1 MQQPETEKDWA
12 DFFDWLHSFS
22 RGRTPYY
29 GIHFI
34 YIMHKH
40 DFKLKPTKVINPK
53 TLKDLEHIRKT
64 LGVTIPLYVLFSIP
78 QHTAMYAAQA
88 YNSLFTPDEFKL
100 LVTTYIG
107 VSDYAEYL
115 LNV

>member
-1 MQQPETEKDWA
+1 MQQPETEKDWE
-12 DFFDWLHSFS
+12 DFFGWLRSFGS
-22 RGRTPYY
+22 GRAPYY

-40 DFKLKPTKVINPK
+40 DSMLKPTKVINPK
-53 TLKDLEHIRKT
+53 TLKDLERIRKT
-64 LGVTIPLYVLFSIP
+64 LGVIIPLYVLFSIP
-78 QHTAMYAAQA
+78 QHTAMHAAQA

-115 LNV
+115 LNA

>member
-1 MQQPETEKDWA
+1 MQQPETEKDWE
-12 DFFDWLHSFS
+12 DFFGWLPSFS

-34 YIMHKH
+34 YIMHKY
-40 DFKLKPTKVINPK
+40 DPILKPTKVINPK

-64 LGVTIPLYVLFSIP
+64 LGVIIPLYVLFSIP
-78 QHTAMYAAQA
+78 QHTAMHVAHSYI
-88 YNSLFTPDEFKL
+88 SLFTPDEFEL

-107 VSDYAEYL
+107 VNDYAEYL
-115 LNV
+115 LNA

>member
-1 MQQPETEKDWA
+1 MQQPETEKDWE
-12 DFFDWLHSFS
+12 DFFGWLCSFS
-22 RGRTPYY
+22 RGRAPYY

-34 YIMHKH
+34 YKMHTH
-40 DFKLKPTKVINPK
+40 DSIIKPTIIINPK

-64 LGVTIPLYVLFSIP
+64 LGVIIPLYVLFSIP
-78 QHTAMYAAQA
+78 QHTAMHAAQA

-107 VSDYAEYL
+107 VSDYVEYL
-115 LNV
+115 LNA

>member
-1 MQQPETEKDWA
+1 MQQPETEKDWE
-12 DFFDWLHSFS
+12 DFFGWLHSFS

-40 DFKLKPTKVINPK
+40 DSMLKPTKVINPK

-64 LGVTIPLYVLFSIP
+64 LGVIIPLYVLFSVP
-78 QHTAMYAAQA
+78 QHTAMHAAQA

-115 LNV
+115 LNA

>member
-1 MQQPETEKDWA
+1 MQQPETEKDWE
-12 DFFDWLHSFS
+12 DFFGWLPSFS
-22 RGRTPYY
+22 RGRAPYY

-34 YIMHKH
+34 YILHKP
-40 DFKLKPTKVINPK
+40 DSIPKPTKVISPK

-64 LGVTIPLYVLFSIP
+64 LGVIIPLYVLFSIP
-78 QHTAMYAAQA
+78 QHTAMHAAQA

-100 LVTTYIG
+100 LVTAYIG

-115 LNV
+115 LNA